1 MSTIVAIKKYDD
13 CFQSHLFS
21 SPAPLGPSPKL
32 CTDICWPA
40 VQAAQGETQLFTWG
54 DGNYALNLT
63 FSNGYVLVAPAKT
76 GAVGWMS
83 KDIAGCPVWTVL
95 KLA

>member
-1 MSTIVAIKKYDD
+1 MCEANENVS
-13 CFQSHLFS
+13 QS
-21 SPAPLGPSPKL
+21 
-32 CTDICWPA
+32 
-40 VQAAQGETQLFTWG
+40 
-54 DGNYALNLT
+54 LN
-63 FSNGYVLVAPAKT
+63 FNISYVLVAPAKT